1 MWTLCVISHYY
12 AIRGWDT
19 FETYIQESN
28 TYVRTGG
35 GGAVGKGVCPTSG
48 RLGAW
53 IQAAT
58 DLRR

>member
-1 MWTLCVISHYY
+1 M
-12 AIRGWDT
+12 DT
-19 FETYIQESN
+19 FETYMQEPN

-35 GGAVGKGVCPTSG
+35 GGGAVGKGVFPTSG
-48 RLGAW
+48 RLGAR